1 MKHKIFRGVR
11 NILEG
16 EPDDWLSKESV
27 QRGLGMV
34 IKHVQ
39 YNLNISVSSVLIYTA
54 GPSCSKA
61 GRDKFIRWIRHY
73 SGSKIYFTLNVVQG
87 FHTLPNLTVV
97 RVCIIRLHKRKIN
110 TEIFSQIEI
119 EG

>member
-34 IKHVQ
+34 TEHVQ
-39 YNLNISVSSVLIYTA
+39 Y
-54 GPSCSKA
+54 
-61 GRDKFIRWIRHY
+61 
-73 SGSKIYFTLNVVQG
+73 
-87 FHTLPNLTVV
+87 
-97 RVCIIRLHKRKIN
+97 
-110 TEIFSQIEI
+110 
-119 EG
+119 